1 MYTASFDT
9 IKPKDVIN
17 PVNEVEVEGYGFNGV
32 FYCLKFIPMA
42 KEKNGFVLYC
52 DIIHT
57 AEKLT
62 DEQAGKLFKHI
73 LRYVN
78 DQNPECDF
86 VTEIAFEPIKQTLKR
101 DLVKYENKRLQNKEN
116 ALKRWNANASERIQT
131 DAKDAVSVSVSVSD
145 SVRGNNTIPSCEE
158 FIAYAISKE
167 PTADKNELRLKYESW
182 KVNDWCTNVK
192 GKNKKI
198 LNWKST
204 ILNTLPYIRKI
215 NPNDISDDLQQTANI
230 LAKLNYKDTR
240 NYKDAD

>member
-1 MYTASFDT
+1 
-9 IKPKDVIN
+9 
-17 PVNEVEVEGYGFNGV
+17 
-32 FYCLKFIPMA
+32 MA
-42 KEKNGFVLYC
+42 KEKTGFVLYC
-52 DIIHT
+52 DVIHT

-86 VTEIAFEPIKQTLKR
+86 VTEIAFEPIKQSLKR
-101 DLVKYENKRLQNKEN
+101 DLVKYENKRAQNKAN
-116 ALKRWNANASERIQT
+116 AEKRWNANASERIQT
-131 DAKDAVSVSVSVSD
+131 DANDAVRD
-145 SVRGNNTIPSCEE
+145 SVRVRVRDKDINTIPSCEE
-158 FIAYAISKE
+158 FIAYALSKE
-167 PTADKNELRLKYESW
+167 PHADSNELRLKYESW

-215 NPNDISDDLQQTANI
+215 NPHELSDDIQQYNNVM
-230 LAKLNYKDTR
+230 AKLNYIDTR
-240 NYKDAD
+240 DYSNAD